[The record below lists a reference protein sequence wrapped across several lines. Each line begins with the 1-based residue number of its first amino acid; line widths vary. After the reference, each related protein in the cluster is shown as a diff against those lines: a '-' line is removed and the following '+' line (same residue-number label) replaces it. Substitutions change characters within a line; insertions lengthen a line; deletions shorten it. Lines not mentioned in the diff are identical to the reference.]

1 VDLVDVAILLLR
13 IALVAVLY
21 LFLWVVVRGAL
32 RGLSTPREM
41 QAVRPAEPAPLVL
54 TVLEPGESRLESGA
68 RIGVRSAP
76 TVIGRATSADVVVA
90 DAAVSAQ
97 HARLDWTDG
106 AWVVRDLDSTNGTRL
121 NARAVRGPTRL
132 RPGDTLE
139 VGPVRFAVSD
149 T

>member
-1 VDLVDVAILLLR
+1 MDLVDIAILLLR

-21 LFLWVVVRGAL
+21 LFLWIVVRSALHGLGAQ
-32 RGLSTPREM
+32 TAATET
-41 QAVRPAEPAPLVL
+41 RPHALAPLVL
-54 TVLEPGESRLESGA
+54 TVLEPGESTLESGA
-68 RIGVRSAP
+68 RIGVRDAP
-76 TVIGRATSADVVVA
+76 AVIGRAASSDVIVA

-97 HARLDWTDG
+97 HARLEWADS
-106 AWVVRDLDSTNGTRL
+106 AWVVVDLNSTNGTRL
-121 NARAVRGPTRL
+121 NARAVHGPTRL